1 MESQKRRMMGCFFI
15 AASAMPEKLAEITS
29 ARTLSSHRRPGS
41 PPPELLAE
49 KNKSKVGA
57 CK

>member
-1 MESQKRRMMGCFFI
+1 MHRLFFSWRVTVSQKN
-15 AASAMPEKLAEITS
+15 AAKLTS

-49 KNKSKVGA
+49 ENKSNLSG